1 MKKILQ
7 LPFAGILTAARQ
19 LNFWEK
25 ADCSNQNTQA
35 DNQIEVRVRNRSL
48 LAAVPVTDIMTTES
62 IAFSVSTTVSE
73 ALQKLAVKPAT
84 VVWVTDDNQKVAGFV
99 ASSRL
104 LRARFLETLG
114 LLVQKVNV
122 ALNIND
128 NCGQAL
134 KLFRS
139 SGLTSV
145 PVLNAKGVFAGIIE
159 LNDLLPVLSGK
170 PTVAKPVAKKEER
183 VEYKKT
189 TVLGNVRSRVGWI
202 VTLSLFELVS
212 GSIIHSFQG
221 QLANCMILAMYMP
234 MLTDTGGNIGS
245 QSATIVV
252 RGLATGEITIRDFL
266 KVIFKETSV
275 AMILAV
281 ILGFVSLGK
290 VMFLSQNSV
299 IPAGFSLMGIG
310 TCIAVALSIQV
321 VSSAVIGCLL
331 PMIATKLKMDPAV
344 SASPALTTIVDITGL
359 LIYFTTAKFM
369 LGL

>member
-25 ADCSNQNTQA
+25 AECSDQNTQA
-35 DNQIEVRVRNRSL
+35 ATQVAGRVRSRSL
-48 LAAVPVTDIMTTES
+48 LAAVPVTDIMKTEGVT
-62 IAFSVSTTVSE
+62 FSVSTTVSQTLE
-73 ALQKLAVKPAT
+73 RLAAKPAT
-84 VVWVTDDNQKVAGFV
+84 VVWVTDKNDKVAGFV
-99 ASSRL
+99 SSSRL
-104 LRARFLETLG
+104 LRARFLDTLG

-145 PVLNAKGVFAGIIE
+145 PVLDTMGAFTGVIE

-170 PTVAKPVAKKEER
+170 PTVAKPFAKKTER

-189 TVLGNVRSRVGWI
+189 TILGNVRARVGWI

-212 GSIIHSFQG
+212 GSIIHSFEG
-221 QLANCMILAMYMP
+221 QLTNCMILAMYMP

-275 AMILAV
+275 AMVLAV

-290 VMFLSQNSV
+290 VLFLSQNSV
-299 IPAGFSLMGIG
+299 IPAGFSLIGIG

-331 PMIATKLKMDPAV
+331 PMIATRLKMDPAV

-359 LIYFTTAKFM
+359 LIYFTTAKLM